1 MVEPLIQMGL
11 MTWRN
16 TWFFCS
22 PPSPP
27 CWIAFCTMGTFS
39 NAAPAA
45 GEPRPAVRE
54 KANDKPNHNSNG
66 KKKSDKDAGQR
77 TPGGVA
83 TRDPRASHA
92 GASP

>member
-1 MVEPLIQMGL
+1 M
-11 MTWRN
+11 
-16 TWFFCS
+16 

-27 CWIAFCTMGTFS
+27 CWIVFCTTDTFS
-39 NAAPAA
+39 NAARAA

-54 KANDKPNHNSNG
+54 KANDKTNHNNNGNG
-66 KKKSDKDAGQR
+66 KNKSDKDAGQR